1 MPRTLRPSLAVPL
14 IALVIALSACG
25 GGPPKTARDVRPA
38 VVRDVPAVLRGT
50 IGSET
55 TLLRIE
61 PQLISGYGLVVGLR
75 GTGGGTLPERVEAS
89 MERELGLRGV
99 GVGSDMFRGTPFD
112 GMSPRQLLRHPDVAV
127 VVVYAAMPPGAPNG
141 AQFDVYVKAVN
152 AGGLTSLEGGTL
164 WTTELRLGPP
174 AAYGTVQ
181 ARQMAEARG
190 PIFVNPFADPSEGET
205 FGRTTGRVL
214 GGGTMVNSSNF
225 ELRLDNT
232 SHSRARAIQEA
243 VLNHFP
249 QGAGDDGPAARGRN
263 ATAITIVAPRA
274 YLDRAQDF
282 TQLLAHT
289 QIDPSVPEEYARRY
303 AEALKTQPGLATP
316 LSWCLQAIGRPALP
330 FLRELYDYPEMGPR
344 MAALRA
350 GAGLGD
356 PRAALPL
363 KSLAATGPQAMRAEA
378 IGLLGRLDAGPTV
391 DVALRDL
398 LGEDSLDVRVA
409 AYEALAD
416 RAERV
421 RLAQWYREMAARPA
435 AARAADPAP
444 NLGHLGRIALS
455 GSSLQGVERRL
466 IDGKFLLDLVPTDG
480 DPLIYITQQGTPRV
494 VVFGR
499 DLQVRRPLMVSMWSD
514 RLSIA
519 ADSET
524 DGVRV
529 FYRDPRTQ
537 QTFVGRPGNSLVEL
551 ISFLARTPSPE
562 DPTPGLALPYS
573 EVVGALLQLQQ
584 AGGVD
589 AAFATERDRLMS
601 ALYRAVEEGVVEER
615 PEFEGQQTE
624 LQVYEPVKGRP
635 APRPSE
641 PGSLVEPLPPKPVKR
656 GS

>member
-1 MPRTLRPSLAVPL
+1 MSRPSLA
-14 IALVIALSACG
+14 AAAALSIAIVLTGCG
-25 GGPPKTARDVRPA
+25 GGPPKRARDVRPA
-38 VVRDVPAVLRGT
+38 VVRDLPAVLRGT

-55 TLLRIE
+55 TLVRIQ

-75 GTGGGTLPERVEAS
+75 GTGGGALPERVEVS

-99 GVGSDMFRGTPFD
+99 GAGNEMFRGTPFE
-112 GMSPRQLLRHPDVAV
+112 GMTPRQLLRHPDVAV

-141 AQFDVYVKAVN
+141 AKFDVYVKAVN
-152 AGGLTSLEGGTL
+152 GGGLTSLEGGTL

-174 AAYGTVQ
+174 SAYGTVQ
-181 ARQMAEARG
+181 ARQIGIARG
-190 PIFVNPFADPSEGET
+190 PIFVNPFAEPSQGET

-214 GGGTMVNSSNF
+214 DGGMIVNSSNF

-243 VLNHFP
+243 ILNHFP
-249 QGAGDDGPAARGRN
+249 EGPGDSGPAARGRS
-263 ATAITIVAPRA
+263 ASVIEVVAPRA
-274 YLDRAQDF
+274 YLDRAQEF

-289 QIDPSVPEEYARRY
+289 QIDPTAPEEYARKY

-330 FLRELYDYPEMGPR
+330 FLRELYDEPEMGPR
-344 MAALRA
+344 LAALRA

-363 KSLAATGPQAMRAEA
+363 KSLAQTGPAALRPEA
-378 IGLLGRLDAGPTV
+378 IEMLGRLDAGPTV

-398 LGEDSLDVRVA
+398 LAEPSLEVRVA

-416 RAERV
+416 RAERL
-421 RLAQWYREMAARPA
+421 RMAQWYREMEARPA
-435 AARAADPAP
+435 AARVADPAP
-444 NLGHLGRIALS
+444 NLGHMGRIALS
-455 GSSLQGVERRL
+455 GDTLQGVERRVM
-466 IDGKFLLDLVPTDG
+466 GGAFLLDLVPSDR

-499 DLQVRRPLMVSMWSD
+499 DLRIRRPLMVSMWSD

-524 DGVRV
+524 DDVRV
-529 FYRDPRTQ
+529 FYRDPRTGQ
-537 QTFVGRPGNSLVEL
+537 ASVGRPGNSLVDL
-551 ISFLARTPSPE
+551 ITYMARTPSPE
-562 DPTPGLALPYS
+562 DPTPGLGLPYS

-601 ALYRAVEEGVVEER
+601 ALYKAVEGGVAEER

-624 LQVYEPVKGRP
+624 LQVYEPVKERP
-635 APRPSE
+635 AGPKPAE
-641 PGSLVEPLPPKPVKR
+641 PGSLVEPLPPKPAGK